1 MQSAAELC
9 TLGSIAYAQIFNMA
23 HLFRGRFTGNSNA
36 PGLSNGIVE
45 APVAGMGIVVLL
57 AAVVGLDDDGAGAF
71 SKMARCPN
79 LMVKGSGQV
88 LQECVERHFQCSFR
102 IHSIRH
108 LAPRL

>member
-1 MQSAAELC
+1 MAGVYNGFIEPLVAAV
-9 TLGSIAYAQIFNMA
+9 G
-23 HLFRGRFTGNSNA
+23 
-36 PGLSNGIVE
+36 
-45 APVAGMGIVVLL
+45 VVGLL

-71 SKMARCPN
+71 SKMARCPD

-108 LAPRL
+108 LAPTLQELWLACAYLLTF